1 MFTVSGLYDPFE
13 AGLKQL
19 QTIGILQVICEVIK
33 SGSAEQVQSE
43 LAGLLSILQLLQ
55 KSSLANNTVVR
66 KYRTKLVSRL
76 ALRLLPTVSGHSRKQ
91 GLYPNTIHH
100 EKSDRKE

>member
-1 MFTVSGLYDPFE
+1 M
-13 AGLKQL
+13 
-19 QTIGILQVICEVIK
+19 K

-43 LAGLLSILQLLQ
+43 LAALLSISQLLQ

-76 ALRLLPTVSGHSRKQ
+76 ALRLLPAVSGNSRRQ
-91 GLYPNTIHH
+91 GLNPNTVHL
-100 EKSDRKE
+100 EQSDRKNSSCPGR